1 MMAPTLLVRGLGGE
15 GIGHGLDHDATFLA
29 RAVSL
34 SRSRMEAELGG
45 PFGAVMVRGGIVL
58 AEGWKAV
65 TFLYDELPKPPLERS
80 MPTRHLPLPDAEA
93 TFPAWAEKTE
103 KVRC

>member
-1 MMAPTLLVRGLGGE
+1 MASTLLVRGLGGE
-15 GIGHGLDHDATFLA
+15 GSGMDLNDDATFLA
-29 RAVSL
+29 RAVPL

-45 PFGAVMVRGGIVL
+45 PFGAVFVHGGIVL
-58 AEGWKAV
+58 AEGWNAV